1 MEKTYEHSPPTRSEK
16 KDRISMKRSKS
27 TGDGTKMDIKGSIDV
42 KSIICIEK
50 THYVVRLCRFIEWSA
65 IFTDLVGCNFF

>member
-1 MEKTYEHSPPTRSEK
+1 MEKTYEHSQTTGSEK
-16 KDRISMKRSKS
+16 RDRISMKRRKS

-50 THYVVRLCRFIEWSA
+50 TCGTTL
-65 IFTDLVGCNFF
+65 